1 MVLTFFRTSY
11 LKGGK
16 AGYLHTASGDTPALE
31 YRRLCSPISKLVTSR
46 FFRKWCS
53 SGVVSAFSLRETLD
67 FTGFSGI
74 FKDTAVA
81 YKQNFFHPKPSPGL
95 TGTLPPPG
103 PSPWGRF
110 PKKRRPFPKKAA
122 ATASRK
128 RGLGCRLGCCSPAG
142 NAQHRPKR
150 QVRPGRTPKPHFA
163 QKNAA
168 RYKASPRRGKR

>member
-81 YKQNFFHPKPSPGL
+81 YKQNFFHPKSSPGL
-95 TGTLPPPG
+95 TGT
-103 PSPWGRF
+103 
-110 PKKRRPFPKKAA
+110 
-122 ATASRK
+122 AT
-128 RGLGCRLGCCSPAG
+128 PAG
-142 NAQHRPKR
+142 ALP
-150 QVRPGRTPKPHFA
+150 VGPLTE
-163 QKNAA
+163 
-168 RYKASPRRGKR
+168 KAPPLPAKSW